1 MMKSDLQPPQAG
13 LNADPILYGVA
24 AGLAE
29 IFPPVDSPRS
39 RDYRRGPDTE
49 TGRDASGENRDEE

>member
-39 RDYRRGPDTE
+39 RDYRRGPDAE
-49 TGRDASGENRDEE
+49 TRRDASGENRDEE